1 MPFLDVSGGR
11 LYYESAGQGQAIVC
25 IHAGIADSRMWQP
38 QWEAFSPRFHVV
50 RYDTRTYGQ
59 TTTEDVPYS
68 NRADLLA
75 LLDHLGIGQAVLIG
89 CSRGGQIAA
98 DFTLEH
104 PERVSALVLVC
115 AGMGGVT
122 EIESDPDQDALFA
135 AAEAAEEAGD
145 WAKVIDL
152 DVQAW
157 VDGFGRPMNAE
168 TDARLEPIR
177 ALVREMEWASVA
189 HNAEGGQPIVLNPPA
204 AGRLGELRL
213 PVQTERLI
221 AALDDE
227 DAFVRMAAAEALG
240 RLGDQAAVPK
250 LIEHLNDYGG
260 ADWDQQRV
268 CDVAAAAL
276 EAVGTQ
282 EAADAVAQW
291 RRKLNQ
297 LRRGQ

>member
-213 PVQTERLI
+213 PALLLAGDYDELAAQKISGLYAAGVAGARLVHLPT
-221 AALDDE
+221 AHLPNLELPGEFNRLVLD
-227 DAFVRMAAAEALG
+227 FLAEQG
-240 RLGDQAAVPK
+240 
-250 LIEHLNDYGG
+250 
-260 ADWDQQRV
+260 
-268 CDVAAAAL
+268 
-276 EAVGTQ
+276 
-282 EAADAVAQW
+282 
-291 RRKLNQ
+291 
-297 LRRGQ
+297 